1 MIKKISRLT
10 KKLYYLIR
18 NLFSKKFKYD
28 FSKVKNLKKSNF
40 YPINGEF
47 IYNYNLN
54 PETTIVINH
63 FISFKTLK
71 KTIKNLTKVNNNF
84 EIIIINDSGI
94 NSDIIFKKLNSPNH
108 KIVSTYNLGES
119 AGYMTGQLLSKS
131 TKYIIFTQDDDLAPS
146 DIKWYIDAKKYF
158 LKYPKLAMIGLNGG
172 GLINFKKNQYYD
184 FSRNRINDKNFYF
197 CSWLK
202 TGPLII
208 NKSRLQEIGGWK
220 MFSKIGES
228 DHFADIDLSL
238 RFCMSG
244 YSIGLL
250 LNNNALK
257 WERRFS
263 RDDGFDKQDLIMHKN
278 RNIRWKLNKKLFDQ
292 KYQRYFKKIDNKV
305 INLNKKISIKI

>member
-1 MIKKISRLT
+1 
-10 KKLYYLIR
+10 
-18 NLFSKKFKYD
+18 
-28 FSKVKNLKKSNF
+28 
-40 YPINGEF
+40 
-47 IYNYNLN
+47 
-54 PETTIVINH
+54 
-63 FISFKTLK
+63 
-71 KTIKNLTKVNNNF
+71 
-84 EIIIINDSGI
+84 
-94 NSDIIFKKLNSPNH
+94 
-108 KIVSTYNLGES
+108 
-119 AGYMTGQLLSKS
+119 MTGQLLSKS
-131 TKYIIFTQDDDLAPS
+131 TKYIVFTQDDDLAPS

-158 LKYPKLAMIGLNGG
+158 LKYPELAMIGLNGG

-263 RDDGFDKQDLIMHKN
+263 RDDGFDKHRRRHDASISSRHRLGESPAPRTEASTPGQ
-278 RNIRWKLNKKLFDQ
+278 
-292 KYQRYFKKIDNKV
+292 
-305 INLNKKISIKI
+305 NLPLKGLSSDFCAR

>member
-1 MIKKISRLT
+1 MTSSENSCRIKI
-10 KKLYYLIR
+10 
-18 NLFSKKFKYD
+18 
-28 FSKVKNLKKSNF
+28 
-40 YPINGEF
+40 
-47 IYNYNLN
+47 
-54 PETTIVINH
+54 
-63 FISFKTLK
+63 
-71 KTIKNLTKVNNNF
+71 NNF

-131 TKYIIFTQDDDLAPS
+131 TKYIVFTQDDDLAPS

-158 LKYPKLAMIGLNGG
+158 LKYPELAMIGLNGG

-238 RFCMSG
+238 RF
-244 YSIGLL
+244 
-250 LNNNALK
+250 
-257 WERRFS
+257 FT
-263 RDDGFDKQDLIMHKN
+263 
-278 RNIRWKLNKKLFDQ
+278 
-292 KYQRYFKKIDNKV
+292 RYFLSSIVTDGSAAVSVFVLIIKKIF
-305 INLNKKISIKI
+305 